1 MAMLQESSTVQE
13 PSTLHDPAQA
23 IDPALAAGKAVASG
37 ARRPAKAALDPE
49 QLTSFHT
56 NGYLV
61 IRNAFGEATLNRFET
76 AARSHPPVDQVVVG
90 KQYPA
95 AGRWT
100 LARNAMADPDLAFI
114 MATPEMTEPM
124 RAVLDD
130 DPKIIMF
137 AYYDRTPGGAG
148 LPSHNDYKRWRPIGS
163 SMRWAFAIVP
173 LCDFDEAAGKLE
185 FVPGSHRVAHSPDPY
200 APVWNAERPTP
211 PTEDRFIDPELKRGD
226 LAIVDMH
233 TWHRAGTNN
242 AAHHRTG
249 LFTKWCAATQ
259 PPATG
264 WFPFNDEVRRALG
277 PDGEHVLGFS
287 SPLPITGTSA
297 LLERLR
303 PDGGQ
308 VLFLERDGKLVLP
321 AGPAVKEGSIPDWD
335 EGNYIGGLSDA
346 LATEVRTR
354 PTWMSYVGD
363 YPEGDGLSR
372 VYAYRVPPHA
382 WGIHPKGAVW
392 LSAAEAAARIDEL
405 AQPWAAEAV
414 AVWQR
419 ADMVRGKAVSEATG
433 RADQYAC

>member
-61 IRNAFGEATLNRFET
+61 IRNAFDEATLNRFET

-148 LPSHNDYKRWRPIGS
+148 LPSHSDYKRWRPIGS

-277 PDGEHVLGFS
+277 PDGEHVLGFGCTDT
-287 SPLPITGTSA
+287 PGDRADRTDRRGMA
-297 LLERLR
+297 VAAHQRAAGQGDAEF
-303 PDGGQ
+303 DGHDVG
-308 VLFLERDGKLVLP
+308 
-321 AGPAVKEGSIPDWD
+321 
-335 EGNYIGGLSDA
+335 DA
-346 LATEVRTR
+346 LARIVVVDEMEAPFARGQTR
-354 PTWMSYVGD
+354 ALDHRRSADRDRIERAAPGQGGD
-363 YPEGDGLSR
+363 QVFDDGEHL
-372 VYAYRVPPHA
+372 
-382 WGIHPKGAVW
+382 
-392 LSAAEAAARIDEL
+392 AAAVRQAL
-405 AQPWAAEAV
+405 GFG
-414 AVWQR
+414 QR
-419 ADMVRGKAVSEATG
+419 AHHLTAAQFM
-433 RADQYAC
+433 